1 MSTDPRDPLPGT
13 PGMPEHGP
21 DPWAGQAGSTTQ
33 SRQVPEPLHET
44 ATTRTYD
51 APRRARNTGRLA
63 VFGIAGLVA
72 LAGVITGIAAT
83 SNHTPPPAA
92 VPVHPAAAPAGRLLA
107 TLTGGGLRYSAPF
120 LVSHSPLIAQ
130 YSYRCTSGS
139 HPFTAAIAASR
150 SNISTFA
157 STTGTGTSRTATI
170 YPHRMGAHY
179 RIAAASACPYRV
191 SVYQP

>member
-1 MSTDPRDPLPGT
+1 MSTDPRDPL
-13 PGMPEHGP
+13 
-21 DPWAGQAGSTTQ
+21 TQ
-33 SRQVPEPLHET
+33 RRQLPEPVHET

-51 APRRARNTGRLA
+51 APRPARNTRRLA
-63 VFGIAGLVA
+63 LFGMAGLVA
-72 LAGVITGIAAT
+72 LAGVITAIAAT
-83 SNHTPPPAA
+83 SNHTPTTPPAA
-92 VPVHPAAAPAGRLLA
+92 GPGHGAAAPAGRLLA

-170 YPHRMGAHY
+170 YPHRMGTRY